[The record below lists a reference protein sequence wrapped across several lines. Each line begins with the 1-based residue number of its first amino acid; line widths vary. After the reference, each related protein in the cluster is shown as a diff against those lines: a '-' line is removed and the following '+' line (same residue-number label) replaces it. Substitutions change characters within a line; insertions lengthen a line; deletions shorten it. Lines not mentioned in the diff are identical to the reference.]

1 MGKVREHPTNIYKL
15 NETVLD
21 MYAQCLGT
29 AYVRQKHRLMQNS
42 LQAASLLPGAAAEN
56 NLLQIYL
63 ITPLVFGCNMKKH
76 RLGVSLGSPMRK
88 RGKTLRIC

>member
-1 MGKVREHPTNIYKL
+1 
-15 NETVLD
+15 

-42 LQAASLLPGAAAEN
+42 LQAASLLPGAAAES

-63 ITPLVFGCNMKKH
+63 MTPLVFGCNMKRH
-76 RLGVSLGSPMRK
+76 RLEVSLSRPMMK
-88 RGKTLRIC
+88 IQSSNQQTPKYFKEIQILDPQISK